1 MRKVTSSMLM
11 GNCEKCK
18 RTYALTNAAAVMR
31 EAGLK
36 LAA

>member
-18 RTYALTNAAAVMR
+18 RTYALINAQSVIQ
-31 EAGLK
+31 GLK